1 MTVSFEIP
9 EEFGRLLA
17 PDDAALAR
25 AAMEALAVEGV
36 RSGRLAPFQARCLL
50 GIESVVEMNAI
61 LKAHGV
67 LLDVTIR
74 DVRADNDAVLA
85 ASAP

>member
-1 MTVSFEIP
+1 MTVNLEIP
-9 EEFGRLLA
+9 EELGRLLA

-50 GIESVVEMNAI
+50 GIESLVEMDSI

-67 LLDVTIR
+67 LMGGTVR
-74 DVRADNDAVLA
+74 DVQADNDALA
-85 ASAP
+85 ASVP